1 MAFIDELSTKFT
13 KMVKKIGEKSEE
25 LVGLGKLN
33 YEIYKEEDT
42 VKKLY
47 SRCLEP
53 LLRLTM
59 LIRPEYRLRTYLQYR
74 LCPVP
79 LKNMRASG
87 RKCIQADTGMLML
100 C

>member
-42 VKKLY
+42 
-47 SRCLEP
+47 
-53 LLRLTM
+53 
-59 LIRPEYRLRTYLQYR
+59 
-74 LCPVP
+74 
-79 LKNMRASG
+79 
-87 RKCIQADTGMLML
+87 
-100 C
+100 

>member
-1 MAFIDELSTKFT
+1 MITSCSPGWINYMEYFFPQLVEHLSTC
-13 KMVKKIGEKSEE
+13 KSPQQMFGA
-25 LVGLGKLN
+25 VIK
-33 YEIYKEEDT
+33 T
-42 VKKLY
+42 
-47 SRCLEP
+47 
-53 LLRLTM
+53 TM
-59 LIRPEYRLRTYLQYR
+59 LIRPEDRLRTYLQYR